1 MRLAIVYAII
11 ALIATAANLGAQAL
25 TVQALTVQAA
35 TGAWQI
41 EVSVLVGTAVGL
53 VAKYV
58 LDKIFIFRFK
68 ADDAAHDLQTF
79 ILYTAMG
86 VVTTLVFWGFE
97 FGFYSAFQDKSLRY
111 LGGLIG
117 LAIGYWAKYH
127 LDKRFVF
134 RVPVTS

>member
-11 ALIATAANLGAQAL
+11 ALIATAANLESQAL
-25 TVQALTVQAA
+25 CVW
-35 TGAWQI
+35 AWQGTWHI
-41 EVSVLVGTAVGL
+41 ELSVLVGTAVGL
-53 VAKYV
+53 VVKYL
-58 LDKIFIFRFK
+58 LDKIYIFRFK
-68 ADDAAHDLQTF
+68 AESAAHDLQTF

-86 VVTTLVFWGFE
+86 VATTLIFWGFE
-97 FGFYSAFQDKSLRY
+97 FAFYRAFEDKSLRY

-134 RVPVTS
+134 RSAVAS

>member
-11 ALIATAANLGAQAL
+11 ALIATAANLLAQVLA
-25 TVQALTVQAA
+25 VRVWS
-35 TGAWQI
+35 GPWQI

-53 VAKYV
+53 VLKYL
-58 LDKIFIFRFK
+58 LDKAFIFRFK
-68 ADDAAHDLQTF
+68 AENAAHDLLTF
-79 ILYTAMG
+79 ILYTGMG

-97 FGFYSAFQDKSLRY
+97 FAFYRVFEDKSLRY

-117 LAIGYWAKYH
+117 LGLGYWAKYH

-134 RVPVTS
+134 RTVVAP

>member
-11 ALIATAANLGAQAL
+11 ALIATAANLLAQAL
-25 TVQALTVQAA
+25 AVRVW
-35 TGAWQI
+35 TGPWQI
-41 EVSVLVGTAVGL
+41 ELSVLVGTAVGL
-53 VAKYV
+53 VLKYL
-58 LDKIFIFRFK
+58 LDKVFIFRFK
-68 ADDAAHDLQTF
+68 AENAADDLQTF
-79 ILYTAMG
+79 ILYAGMG

-97 FGFYSAFQDKSLRY
+97 FAFYRAFEDKRLRY

-134 RVPVTS
+134 RAAAAP